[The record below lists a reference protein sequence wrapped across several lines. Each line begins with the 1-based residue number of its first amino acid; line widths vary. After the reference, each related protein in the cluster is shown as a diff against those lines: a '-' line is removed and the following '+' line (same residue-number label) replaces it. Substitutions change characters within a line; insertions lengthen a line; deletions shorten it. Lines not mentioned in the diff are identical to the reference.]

1 MRRLCIAI
9 LLWPFVVVGPGRADG
24 VDVRTEAART
34 AAERT
39 VAAVTDTTQAQVDT
53 TSVRTVRV
61 GIYQNKPK
69 LFLDDN
75 GTPSGIFVDVLGA
88 IAERADWQVTWVP
101 CTWSDCLD
109 SLRVARIDLMSDVAW
124 SEDRDAWMDF
134 HEDEVLESW
143 SQVFA
148 NPGADIEHWADLDG
162 KRLAVLRGS
171 IQEESLAGLIRGLG
185 YSTEFVPADS
195 WEEAFDLV
203 RTGAAHAAAP
213 NHFFGNYF
221 YREYGLERT
230 SIVAEPQALYFAAAA
245 SAQPELLQVI
255 DEHLAGL
262 KSEPGS
268 AYYASLTRWL
278 ERPAP
283 SGLPLY
289 FLWLLAL
296 GGGMLLWAGST
307 IYILRHRVRSRTR
320 HLAEANWALTE
331 SERKF
336 RSLFE
341 HNAAVKLL
349 VDPESGRIVE
359 ANQAAVAYYGWPKD
373 ELLSRSLEDLAE
385 TGGDAASLQRVL
397 ASGGGRFEQR
407 HRVRDGS
414 TRDVEV
420 FAAEVDIHDAKCLH
434 MIVYDISEYR
444 RVQEQLRQAQKMEAV
459 GRLAGGVAHDFNNF
473 LGVIIGH
480 AELGLHNLAA
490 DGDASSPVRT
500 NLSEILASA
509 NKSKRVTEQL
519 MAFARKSVARPVV
532 MDVNARIQDMY
543 KILKRLIGEEIDL
556 TWSPCGRRCA
566 VRMDP
571 SHLDQVL
578 ANLCVNARDAIRG
591 VGSVEISTSCAV
603 THICLSVRDD
613 GCGMDA
619 ETVANI
625 FEPFYTTKDV
635 GHGTGLGLATVY
647 GIVEQAGGRIDVESA
662 PGEGTTFRIYLPKY
676 VAEPG
681 PSPNAGD
688 GAGVGGAADGDA
700 MPSSRPQARGET
712 ILLVDDEA
720 AIVDMTKLALET
732 LGYEVMTAGSPGE
745 ALDVLERAAV
755 SPALLM
761 TDVVMPEMNGRELAT
776 RVCDRYPHVKV
787 LYMSGYTDNILED
800 RGVVDG
806 DVHLIQKPFSMADL
820 ADKIREI
827 MT

>member
-1 MRRLCIAI
+1 MRRLCIII
-9 LLWPFVVVGPGRADG
+9 LISLFPAGSSAGTDHGTERADG
-24 VDVRTEAART
+24 VDVRTA
-34 AAERT
+34 
-39 VAAVTDTTQAQVDT
+39 AAVTDTTQARVDT
-53 TSVRTVRV
+53 TGVRAVRV

-69 LFLDDN
+69 LFVDEN
-75 GTPSGIFVDVLGA
+75 GTPSGIFVDVLSA

-109 SLRVARIDLMSDVAW
+109 SLRVARIDLMPDVAW

-134 HEDEVLESW
+134 HADEVLESW
-143 SQVFA
+143 SQIFA
-148 NPGADIEHWADLDG
+148 NPGAHIEHWADLDG

-185 YSTEFVPADS
+185 YATEFVPADS

-203 RTGAAHAAAP
+203 QTGAAHAAAP

-245 SAQPELLQVI
+245 SAQPELLRVI

-283 SGLPLY
+283 SGLPSY

-320 HLAEANWALTE
+320 HLAEANRALTE

-349 VDPESGRIVE
+349 VDPQSGRIVE
-359 ANQAAVAYYGWPKD
+359 ANQAAVTYYGWPKN

-444 RVQEQLRQAQKMEAV
+444 RMQEQLRQAQKMEAV

-500 NLSEILASA
+500 NLSEILAAA

-519 MAFARKSVARPVV
+519 MAFARKSVTRPVV

-591 VGSVEISTSCAV
+591 VGSVEISTSCAA

-647 GIVEQAGGRIDVESA
+647 GIVEQTGGRIDVESA

-676 VAEPG
+676 VEEAG
-681 PSPNAGD
+681 PSPSAD
-688 GAGVGGAADGDA
+688 DGVGVGRAADGEA
-700 MPSSRPQARGET
+700 MSSSPPQARGET

-761 TDVVMPEMNGRELAT
+761 TDVVMPEMNGRDLAT
-776 RVCDRYPHVKV
+776 RVCDQYPHVRV

-800 RGVVDG
+800 RGVVEG
-806 DVHLIQKPFSMADL
+806 DVHLIQKPFSMAEL